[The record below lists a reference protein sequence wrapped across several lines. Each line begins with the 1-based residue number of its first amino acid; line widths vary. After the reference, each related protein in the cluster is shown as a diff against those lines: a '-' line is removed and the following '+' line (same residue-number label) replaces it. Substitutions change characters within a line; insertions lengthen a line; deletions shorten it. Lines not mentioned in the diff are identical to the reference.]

1 MKKVFKLAVI
11 AASMSTMLAIS
22 LPATAEKWDMPTRS
36 NDRNYMT
43 RNITEFAAEIK
54 KATSG
59 KLDIVLHTENA
70 LVKQPEVKRA
80 IQTGQVPIGEF
91 LMSMHSNEWP
101 VFGVEA
107 VPFMAPTPQANAKL
121 LTIIEP
127 MINAR
132 LKKQGMRMLFA
143 VPWPPQAIYFTE
155 QVTSTAGFKDVK
167 FRAYNPV
174 TGRMAELM
182 GATPVT
188 VQQSEVP
195 QAFSTGVI
203 NAMITSPATGVDTQ
217 SWDFVKYYYP
227 VNAMTPW
234 NLVVVNERAFNRLD
248 KAEQE
253 AVLAAASTAQT
264 RGWKM
269 QAEETDKL
277 VATLQKN
284 GMVVVDPSP
293 QLMEE
298 MQVIGQQLIEEWV
311 KSAGEDGQKIMSQY
325 NK

>member
-1 MKKVFKLAVI
+1 MKSVLKLAVVT
-11 AASMSTMLAIS
+11 ASMSTMLAFS
-22 LPATAEKWDMPTRS
+22 VPAAAEKWDMPTRS

-43 RNITEFAAEIK
+43 RNITEFATDIE
-54 KATSG
+54 KATG
-59 KLDIVLHTENA
+59 GELNIVLHPENA

-80 IQTGQVPIGEF
+80 IQTGQVQIGEF

-107 VPFMAPTPQANAKL
+107 VPFLAPTPEANEKL
-121 LTIIEP
+121 LKIVEP

-155 QVTSTAGFKDVK
+155 EVTSTAGFKDVK

-195 QAFSTGVI
+195 QAFSTGVV

-234 NLVVVNERAFNRLD
+234 NLVVVNERAFSGLD
-248 KAEQE
+248 KAEQD
-253 AVLAAASTAQT
+253 AVLAAASKAQT

-269 QAEETDKL
+269 QAEETSKL
-277 VATLQKN
+277 VNTLREK

-293 QLMEE
+293 QLMKE
-298 MQVIGQQLIEEWV
+298 MRAIGQQLIDEWV
-311 KSAGEDGQKIMSQY
+311 ESAGEDGKKIMSQY
-325 NK
+325 SK

>member
-91 LMSMHSNEWP
+91 LMSMHSNEWS

-234 NLVVVNERAFNRLD
+234 NLVVVNERAFNQLS

-293 QLMEE
+293 QLMKE
-298 MQVIGQQLIEEWV
+298 MQVIGQQLIQEWV